1 MEPFLLPLGVYVEFC
16 LMNGFDLAAIQLVN
30 SVAGRWPEF
39 DRFVAFL
46 TWQNLLKGGVFATLI
61 FWAWFSHRPRAK
73 EVVVAALYGSVGA
86 VAIARVLA
94 AALPFRTRPIFNA
107 AVQVHHID
115 GLNTGTLIDWSSF
128 PSDHAALFLGL
139 ATGLG
144 FISVPLGVTSG
155 LYATAIILFP
165 RFYAGIHHATD
176 IIAGGVLGV
185 CLGLFS
191 CWQPLREK
199 LARPLLAL
207 ERWKPALFYA
217 AMFVVC
223 FEIAEL
229 FEGVRNSAESAWRIL
244 ARHHAIPLHHG

>member
-1 MEPFLLPLGVYVEFC
+1 
-16 LMNGFDLAAIQLVN
+16 MNGFDLAAIELVN
-30 SVAGRWPEF
+30 SFVGRWPEF

-46 TWQNLLKGGVFATLI
+46 TWQNILKGGVFATLI

-73 EVVVAALYGSVGA
+73 EVVVATLYGSIGA
-86 VAIARVLA
+86 VAIARILA
-94 AALPFRTRPIFNA
+94 AALPFRTRPLFNPA
-107 AVQVHHID
+107 LHVRTID
-115 GLNTGTLIDWSSF
+115 GANAGQLIDWSAF

-144 FISVPLGVTSG
+144 FISVPLGVASG

-176 IIAGGVLGV
+176 LIAGGVLGV
-185 CLGLFS
+185 CLALFS
-191 CWQPLREK
+191 CWQPLRER

-217 AMFVVC
+217 AMFLVC

-244 ARHHAIPLHHG
+244 ARHHAIPVHHG